1 MPEPLTPRR
10 SKRART
16 SRQLNYAEDDDQEM
30 SPSGAPTGAGSVNVE
45 WTQEES
51 LFLPEDE
58 DDPLQ
63 AADGLVAV
71 KEEPMDD
78 DELARAARTSDE
90 PQTMPPAYGGAEA
103 NGSGLDGL
111 EDASS
116 REAEGMDAGPTEQE
130 AEDEKKDFKPVL
142 RMSYT
147 GKTSFSA
154 GVA

>member
-1 MPEPLTPRR
+1 
-10 SKRART
+10 
-16 SRQLNYAEDDDQEM
+16 M
-30 SPSGAPTGAGSVNVE
+30 SPSGAPAGAAPVNNE
-45 WTQEES
+45 RIQQES

-71 KEEPMDD
+71 KEEPLDE
-78 DELARAARTSDE
+78 DELARAAQTSDE
-90 PQTMPPAYGGAEA
+90 PQTMPSAYGRTDA

-116 REAEGMDAGPTEQE
+116 RQAEGMDAGPLEQE
-130 AEDEKKDFKPVL
+130 AEDEKKDFKPIL

-147 GKTSFSA
+147 GKRSPSA
-154 GVA
+154 GIA